1 MEKTFRHITKEM
13 QQRAKFRLYDDPLFK
28 MIFLP
33 LWYQHTDDLS
43 PVEVWQEATMVI
55 NELREIDSDIRH
67 VEVSEIV

>member
-13 QQRAKFRLYDDPLFK
+13 QQRAKVRLYADPLFK

-33 LWYQHTDDLS
+33 LWYQRADDLS

-55 NELREIDSDIRH
+55 SELREIDSDIRH
-67 VEVSEIV
+67 VEVS